1 MRRKVSDSFKDKLR
15 KIHLMSM
22 AFALIAITVMLYIFA
37 VGLAEQLKYVFV
49 FCMVIAVFFFICD
62 VIYNYV
68 IKFLEEGI
76 SKGLIINIIREIL
89 FLLIIFHLI

>member
-1 MRRKVSDSFKDKLR
+1 MRIKISEDFKDKVR

-22 AFALIAITVMLYIFA
+22 AFALIAITALLYIFT
-37 VGLAEQLKYVFV
+37 VGSTEQYKFV
-49 FCMVIAVFFFICD
+49 FIFCIVIAGFFFICD

-76 SKGLIINIIREIL
+76 SKELIINIIREIL
-89 FLLIIFHLI
+89 VLLIIVHFI

>member
-22 AFALIAITVMLYIFA
+22 AFALIAITVILYMVA
-37 VGLAEQLKYVFV
+37 VGSAEQLKYVFV

-89 FLLIIFHLI
+89 VLLIIFHFI

>member
-1 MRRKVSDSFKDKLR
+1 MRKKVSESFKDKLR
-15 KIHLMSM
+15 KLHLMSM
-22 AFALIAITVMLYIFA
+22 AFALVAITVVLYTFA
-37 VGLAEQLKYVFV
+37 VRSAEQLKYVIV

-89 FLLIIFHLI
+89 VLLIIIHLI

>member
-15 KIHLMSM
+15 RIHLMSM
-22 AFALIAITVMLYIFA
+22 AFALSAITALLYIFT
-37 VGLAEQLKYVFV
+37 VGATEQYKFV
-49 FCMVIAVFFFICD
+49 FIFCIVIAVFFFICD
-62 VIYNYV
+62 IIYNYV

-89 FLLIIFHLI
+89 VLLIIVHFI